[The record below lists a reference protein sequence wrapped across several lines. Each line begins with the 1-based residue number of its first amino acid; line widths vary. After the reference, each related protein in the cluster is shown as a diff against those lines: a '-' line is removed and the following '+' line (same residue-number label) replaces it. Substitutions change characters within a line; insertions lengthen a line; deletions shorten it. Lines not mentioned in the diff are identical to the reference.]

1 MKLFPGLYKLHKM
14 ILSEERGS
22 VLVLVALSM
31 VALIGMTALVV
42 DVGLVYVERV
52 KVNNAVDAAALA
64 GGLELMNN
72 ESDYEVKQE
81 ALHYA
86 ALNDV
91 NISEE
96 DVHINNSRSE
106 ITVQTARMVDLYFA
120 QVLGFDQLET
130 GAKATVAVGYPK
142 KITRIHDGNV
152 LPFIFP
158 KDIYDEAVE
167 RANNSDENDLED
179 IEIRL
184 MEGVEDDEE
193 DEEEDNDE
201 DENDEEETEH
211 FVQIDGETV
220 KGNWGAIRLGD
231 SGSDVQNFRDAVEGY
246 LNMASEIEA
255 MGTEDG
261 ELEWYEE
268 GTKPGNLFNKLDEN
282 VQERL
287 DNAEDSNEVDPFG
300 LIPVVDEVKK
310 DGQTEI
316 RIVGFT
322 VFEVTGTEESQTGYD
337 IIGHL
342 KNISLDKI
350 TGEITQDEDYNF
362 GAEVCRLV
370 E

>member
-1 MKLFPGLYKLHKM
+1 MRLFPGLNKLFK
-14 ILSEERGS
+14 IIISEERGS

-31 VALIGMTALVV
+31 VALIGVTALVV
-42 DVGLVYVERV
+42 DVGLAYVERV

-72 ESDYEVKQE
+72 DSNYEVKQE

-91 NISEE
+91 SISDEE
-96 DVHINNSRSE
+96 VHINNDRSE

-120 QVLGFDQLET
+120 QVLGFEQLET
-130 GAKATVAVGYPK
+130 GAKATAAVGYPK
-142 KITRIHDGNV
+142 KITRIQNGNV

-158 KDIYDEAVE
+158 KDIYDEAKE
-167 RANNSDENDLED
+167 QANNNGNGLED

-184 MEGVEDDEE
+184 MEGVED

-231 SGSDVQNFRDAVEGY
+231 SGSDVQNFRDALEGY
-246 LNMASEIEA
+246 LNMAAEIEA
-255 MGTEDG
+255 MGTEDE

-287 DNAEDSNEVDPFG
+287 DNAEDSNEVDPYG